1 MWPNFILIVHRI
13 QENKQ
18 KCNFHYA
25 AMSMM
30 TSQILQFMDFTETQK
45 SKYLQKET
53 LFYLEIKKIINY
65 TSKTTL
71 WQKNTFVAELTFKY
85 RIKNTIKW
93 ITSAEKLLGEVLF
106 FKAIRKLR
114 VTSTEKY
121 YG

>member
-1 MWPNFILIVHRI
+1 M
-13 QENKQ
+13 
-18 KCNFHYA
+18 A
-25 AMSMM
+25 
-30 TSQILQFMDFTETQK
+30 
-45 SKYLQKET
+45 
-53 LFYLEIKKIINY
+53 
-65 TSKTTL
+65 
-71 WQKNTFVAELTFKY
+71 KNIFVAELTFKY

>member
-1 MWPNFILIVHRI
+1 
-13 QENKQ
+13 
-18 KCNFHYA
+18 
-25 AMSMM
+25 MM
-30 TSQILQFMDFTETQK
+30 TSQILQYMDFTETQK

-71 WQKNTFVAELTFKY
+71 WQKNIFVAELTFKY

>member
-1 MWPNFILIVHRI
+1 MVSSPQHCAKNILEMFVIGYTNMWSNFILIVHRI

-53 LFYLEIKKIINY
+53 LSYLQIN
-65 TSKTTL
+65 
-71 WQKNTFVAELTFKY
+71 
-85 RIKNTIKW
+85 
-93 ITSAEKLLGEVLF
+93 
-106 FKAIRKLR
+106 
-114 VTSTEKY
+114 
-121 YG
+121 